1 MDIKPYEQLLTIEL
15 KDWTILNTNKSIDAL
30 YIFLAEAWDFIKIDW
45 VIFGRYEFKKAYER
59 NVDTVEAFILS
70 QPKDIQDKIRLRN
83 KQKYEKVG
91 KNFKNIE
98 QIQHYI
104 KTLSSNK

>member
-1 MDIKPYEQLLTIEL
+1 M
-15 KDWTILNTNKSIDAL
+15 
-30 YIFLAEAWDFIKIDW
+30 
-45 VIFGRYEFKKAYER
+45 

-91 KNFKNIE
+91 KNFENIE

-104 KTLSSNK
+104 KTLSSNKTND